1 MKKIICFLLT
11 LCVCF
16 INASALPAMGP
27 LYAKSAALYAA
38 TGQELFSYNAD
49 AQLQPASVTK
59 IMTMLLAMEALD
71 RGEVTLDTMIT
82 GSEYACSM
90 GGTQIWLEPGEQL
103 TLNEMLKAI
112 AVGSAN
118 DCAVAVA
125 EHLAGTESAFVER
138 MNARATELGCTA
150 TQFIN
155 ANGLDGIG
163 QKTLTTAHD
172 LALISCE
179 LLKHP
184 KILEYTGI
192 WMDSIRG
199 GKFALANTN
208 KMLRSYKGLTGLKTG
223 YISEAGFC
231 ISATAERDG
240 LGLVAIVMAAP
251 TKEKRMSDA
260 TTLLNYGFANFTA
273 YTPPS
278 DVLEPI
284 PVTLGEAKFVQPV
297 LEKGDTLILEKTKA
311 GELET
316 QIDLPERLTA
326 PIEKGQKLGELR
338 VMSGGE
344 VLLTAPVVSDE
355 SVNAKTL
362 SGIFAE
368 LWGSLIGS
376 EEEPQE
382 EELQK
387 EEVPQE
393 KDGQAE
399 NQPEDK
405 VQDNQEQGNEQQNP

>member
-1 MKKIICFLLT
+1 MKKIVCFALT
-11 LCVCF
+11 LCAVTAH
-16 INASALPAMGP
+16 ASALPAMSP
-27 LYAKSAALYAA
+27 LYAKSAALYASN
-38 TGQELFSYNAD
+38 GQELYSYNAD
-49 AQLQPASVTK
+49 TPLQPASVTK
-59 IMTMLLAMEALD
+59 IMTMLLTMEALE

-103 TLNEMLKAI
+103 TLNDMLKAV

-118 DCAVAVA
+118 DCAVAIA
-125 EHLAGTESAFVER
+125 EHLAGTEGAFVER
-138 MNARATELGCTA
+138 MNARALELGCTN

-163 QKTLTTAHD
+163 QKTLTSAHD

-208 KMLRSYKGLTGLKTG
+208 KMLKSYKGLNGLKTG

-240 LGLVAIVMAAP
+240 LSLVAIVMAAP
-251 TKEKRMSDA
+251 TKENRMADA
-260 TTLLNYGFANFTA
+260 TALLNYGFANFTA
-273 YTPPS
+273 YTPPVDCLS
-278 DVLEPI
+278 PI
-284 PVTLGEAKFVQPV
+284 PVTLGEADFVQPI
-297 LEKGDTLILEKTKA
+297 LEDGGSLVMEKTKA

-316 QIDLPERLTA
+316 VLDLPETIAA
-326 PIEKGQKLGELR
+326 PVEAGQKLGELK

-344 VLLTAPVVSDE
+344 VILTAPVVAKE
-355 SVNAKTL
+355 SVDAKTL
-362 SGIFAE
+362 GGILFD
-368 LWGSLIGS
+368 LWGALVG
-376 EEEPQE
+376 
-382 EELQK
+382 
-387 EEVPQE
+387 
-393 KDGQAE
+393 AE
-399 NQPEDK
+399 DTP
-405 VQDNQEQGNEQQNP
+405 